1 MTKADTSLKSPS
13 LIGPRQSRDPGL
25 RCHMSAVYSY
35 HGNASP
41 PPGMLCLYDGIFA
54 LISRSKKATQCQE
67 IKGCLIYFSGLVL
80 SAVTSGHGEIMA
92 DNTSPLVGR
101 MLGLYGGIFALIS
114 QYKESAGCQ
123 GDQRIHISLSRVGLA
138 RH

>member
-41 PPGMLCLYDGIFA
+41 PSGMLYLYDGIFA
-54 LISRSKKATQCQE
+54 LISRSKKSTGYQG
-67 IKGCLIYFSGLVL
+67 INGSLIYFSGLVL
-80 SAVTSGHGEIMA
+80 SSVTSGQDEIMA
-92 DNTSPLVGR
+92 DNTLLLS
-101 MLGLYGGIFALIS
+101 
-114 QYKESAGCQ
+114 EGCSVFMMEY
-123 GDQRIHISLSRVGLA
+123 SL
-138 RH
+138 